1 MKKTIFDKEDF
12 ITQYNKLKSS
22 RKMAEYYGC
31 SKGVILKYAKEI
43 GYNVEQNKLNK
54 IANQPYE
61 IVKQEYEQCYNCNEV
76 GKKYNCSGIAVAN
89 FLKKNGYDFKTNP
102 KNKLALISD
111 DEFIESYDI
120 LQSAV
125 KMGEKYNCSS
135 TAILQRAHKIGYD
148 PNSNKHYKLSEIDKE
163 FIRNSYNKLSSIELS
178 KQFNVSRGMITK
190 IWFDSQLIGK
200 TIDNKKTTEIDLT
213 GQRFGQLTVLNKT
226 EKRSCNG
233 NIVWHCLCDCGL
245 EKDISGAALRNGT
258 TITCGSHPSVSKGNY
273 KIRQLLTEA
282 GIPFEMEKKFTDC
295 KDQKQLPFDFY
306 VNNSYLIE
314 YDGKQHYKPHQFF
327 DYESTH
333 AHDLIKTQ
341 YCKNNN
347 IPLIRIPYTHYDN
360 ITLSDLLLET
370 SPFIE

>member
-1 MKKTIFDKEDF
+1 MKKIIFDKEDF

-125 KMGEKYNCSS
+125 KMREKYNCSS
-135 TAILQRAHKIGYD
+135 KEILQR
-148 PNSNKHYKLSEIDKE
+148 EDK
-163 FIRNSYNKLSSIELS
+163 
-178 KQFNVSRGMITK
+178 
-190 IWFDSQLIGK
+190 
-200 TIDNKKTTEIDLT
+200 
-213 GQRFGQLTVLNKT
+213 
-226 EKRSCNG
+226 
-233 NIVWHCLCDCGL
+233 
-245 EKDISGAALRNGT
+245 
-258 TITCGSHPSVSKGNY
+258 
-273 KIRQLLTEA
+273 
-282 GIPFEMEKKFTDC
+282 
-295 KDQKQLPFDFY
+295 
-306 VNNSYLIE
+306 
-314 YDGKQHYKPHQFF
+314 
-327 DYESTH
+327 
-333 AHDLIKTQ
+333 
-341 YCKNNN
+341 
-347 IPLIRIPYTHYDN
+347 
-360 ITLSDLLLET
+360 
-370 SPFIE
+370 